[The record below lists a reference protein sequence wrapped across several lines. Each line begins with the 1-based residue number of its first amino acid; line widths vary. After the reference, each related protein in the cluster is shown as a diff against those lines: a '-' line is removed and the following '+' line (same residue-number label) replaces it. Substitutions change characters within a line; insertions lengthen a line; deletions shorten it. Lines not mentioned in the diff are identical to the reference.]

1 MASARPW
8 RVVGRIP
15 EKRQTIRWL
24 RPLAALPFLVRPPP
38 PALAFLHDAAARVE
52 AAMVDV
58 VMVMAAAAMV
68 VGYVHTS
75 TGAGGLCQG
84 R

>member
-1 MASARPW
+1 MVE
-8 RVVGRIP
+8 VVM
-15 EKRQTIRWL
+15 
-24 RPLAALPFLVRPPP
+24 VV
-38 PALAFLHDAAARVE
+38 AAAAMVDVVMVMAA